1 MVPASPFTHEETEIT
16 KYYKLG
22 VLVGNLEVFKTLTKV
37 SKIPWNISQN
47 NLYCGNLN
55 LVTALCCFKGKER

>member
-37 SKIPWNISQN
+37 SKIP
-47 NLYCGNLN
+47 
-55 LVTALCCFKGKER
+55 